1 MTSSQPHQ
9 PENNTA
15 SQDVIQ
21 LIPSMDSLQYGSF
34 QSRSRMRRSQKK
46 TLLMRFGL
54 ATLAVFLAI
63 TAGLYLFVGVPLQ
76 KVQKRADV
84 LKAKAQEMRMVL
96 TENDIDLLATKT
108 AELRVEF
115 DGLQSDSKA
124 LAGLQFIPHVR
135 DYFAALEA
143 GDSLLAA
150 GSKAIEAIA
159 PIADLLGLKKDAEG
173 DAKTNLYAL
182 TTEER
187 LATAML
193 TLDGLMQEID
203 PIAADIA
210 KAKETIDTIDP
221 NRYPTRIGSTE
232 VRAQIQ
238 NAKDQFDGAYRLV
251 VNAQPFLKQLPIILG
266 NEKKMR
272 YLIIFQNDKE
282 RRATGGFW
290 TGTTE
295 LTLEKGKFEF
305 AGVTNIYD
313 IDAGIRPAK
322 APDPIARYF
331 KGVDVW
337 HLRDTNIS
345 PDLVESVKNFQSLY
359 KTYGAAV
366 EYDGIFFIDTTV
378 LVDLIN
384 IFGEEVKKDNELIGY
399 ARYVEGIKFS
409 TETDPRCECP
419 QVIYT
424 LLESIGTQV
433 GYARGDR
440 KAILGSLLKDLMNF
454 AIGASPSKYWGRVT
468 QTMLQNMDEK
478 HVLLY
483 FIDPT
488 NQAAVEK
495 MGWAGRLE
503 VQEGIDY
510 LHINNV
516 NFGGQKSNLF
526 VEESVQSVTQGSK
539 RTVTITFK
547 NPFASSNCNLEQEQV
562 LCLNAPLRNW
572 IRFYVP
578 KGSELIELK
587 GSTTPVRTYD
597 ELDFTV
603 FEGFMIVNPEGR
615 AEVTAE
621 YTLPTGVDSAEIF
634 IQKQAGLE
642 EQEWNVSIEGA
653 SKFAGILSK
662 DTLVK

>member
-1 MTSSQPHQ
+1 
-9 PENNTA
+9 
-15 SQDVIQ
+15 
-21 LIPSMDSLQYGSF
+21 
-34 QSRSRMRRSQKK
+34 MRRSQKK
-46 TLLMRFGL
+46 TLLARFGL

-63 TAGLYLFVGVPLQ
+63 VAGLYLFVGVPLQ

-173 DAKTNLYAL
+173 DAKTNLYTL

-251 VNAQPFLKQLPIILG
+251 VNAQPFLKQLPTILG

-322 APDPIARYF
+322 APDPITRYF

-384 IFGEEVKKDNELIGY
+384 IFGEEVKKDNEVIGY

-488 NQAAVEK
+488 SQAAVEK

-526 VEESVQSVTQGSK
+526 VEESVQSATQGSK

-621 YTLPTGVDSAEIF
+621 YTLPTGVDSAKIF

-653 SKFAGILSK
+653 SKFVGILSK

>member
-1 MTSSQPHQ
+1 
-9 PENNTA
+9 
-15 SQDVIQ
+15 
-21 LIPSMDSLQYGSF
+21 
-34 QSRSRMRRSQKK
+34 
-46 TLLMRFGL
+46 MRFGL

>member
-1 MTSSQPHQ
+1 MTYPHPYQ

-21 LIPSMDSLQYGSF
+21 LIPSVDSLQYSSF

-76 KVQKRADV
+76 KVQKRADI

-115 DGLQSDSKA
+115 DGLRSDSKA

-135 DYFAALEA
+135 DYFAALQA
-143 GDSLLAA
+143 GDSLLSA

-193 TLDGLMQEID
+193 TLDSLMQEID

-251 VNAQPFLKQLPIILG
+251 VNAQPFLKQLPTILG

-313 IDAGIRPAK
+313 IDVGIRPAK
-322 APDPIARYF
+322 APDPITRYF

-384 IFGEEVKKDNELIGY
+384 IFGEEVKKDNEVIGY

-488 NQAAVEK
+488 SQAAVEK

-503 VQEGIDY
+503 AQEGIDY

-526 VEESVQSVTQGSK
+526 VEESVQSATQGSK

-621 YTLPTGVDSAEIF
+621 YTLPTGVDSAKIF

-642 EQEWNVSIEGA
+642 EQEWNVTIEGA